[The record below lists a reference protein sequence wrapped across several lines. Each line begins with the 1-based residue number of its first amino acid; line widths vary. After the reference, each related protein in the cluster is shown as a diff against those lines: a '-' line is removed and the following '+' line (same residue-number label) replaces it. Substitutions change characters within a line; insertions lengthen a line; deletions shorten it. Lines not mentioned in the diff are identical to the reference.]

1 MSWYIAALRK
11 YAVFRGRA
19 RRKEYWIFQLIL
31 YTFFLGGLLLYPLFE
46 RLPASVEEQF
56 GDIYLLILYTYFAAM
71 LLPGLAVTIR
81 RLHDTGRS
89 GWWYL
94 ISLVPYIGEFVLLIF
109 LLQDSQYGDNKYGPN
124 PKDMEE
130 SRQWRSQPNMGV

>member
-19 RRKEYWIFQLIL
+19 RRKEYWIFQLIR
-31 YTFFLGGLLLYPLFE
+31 YTFFIAGLLLYPLFE

-56 GDIYLLILYTYFAAM
+56 GDIYLLILYTYYAAM
-71 LLPGLAVTIR
+71 LLPELAVTIR

-94 ISLVPYIGEFVLLIF
+94 ISLVPYIGAVVLFIFV
-109 LLQDSQYGDNKYGPN
+109 LQDSQYGENEYGPN
-124 PKDMEE
+124 PKDMEG
-130 SRQWRSQPNMGV
+130 SRQWSSQPNMGV